1 MRRHRDI
8 ERDFP
13 HIVEIIVPG
22 SGWGGA
28 RAAIND
34 FHARH
39 GVQADLRRGLHKDGI
54 RYVHWCFADPDI
66 AEAFA
71 AKFAKD
77 SVPSKT
83 PTRVIYAS
91 RWRNRLR

>member
-28 RAAIND
+28 RAAMND

-39 GVQADLRRGLHKDGI
+39 GVQAHLRRGLH
-54 RYVHWCFADPDI
+54 
-66 AEAFA
+66 
-71 AKFAKD
+71 
-77 SVPSKT
+77 
-83 PTRVIYAS
+83 
-91 RWRNRLR
+91 